1 MIIHE
6 QEITWASQKLIL
18 TNKKAIYWKAQ
29 ETLILSDIHLGK
41 SAHFRR
47 NGIPIP
53 TQIHEKDLEV
63 LEKLILQYQVKRV
76 VVVGD
81 LIHANANGEV
91 LDFKLFLERFS
102 SVEFILI
109 KGNHDRIA
117 YSKILDLG
125 FKSVCSDLQIEGI
138 TFVHEPE
145 KSAEYQISGHIHP
158 GVAVKLPTNKHF
170 KLPAFVVSE
179 NMLIL
184 PAFSQF
190 TGLDTKKVLDNAVNY
205 AIVDN
210 GIMIIR

>member
-6 QEITWASQKLIL
+6 QEITWANQKLIL

-29 ETLILSDIHLGK
+29 ETLILSDLHLGK

-63 LEKLILQYQVKRV
+63 LEKLLLQYHVKKV

-109 KGNHDRIA
+109 KGNHDRM
-117 YSKILDLG
+117 SEKKVLDLG
-125 FKSVCSDLQIEGI
+125 IKSVCSSLTLDNI
-138 TFVHEPE
+138 TFVHEPD
-145 KSAEYQISGHIHP
+145 KCAEYQISGHIHP
-158 GVAVKLPTNKHF
+158 GVTVRLPTNKHF
-170 KLPAFVVSE
+170 RLPAFVVSE

-205 AIVDN
+205 AITDT
-210 GIMIIR
+210 GIVVMR